1 MENIPAWF
9 SIGKF
14 RIPAPLS
21 FSDSGNLLMTVLF
34 PGDSFRIEEVPY
46 VAGLKEHI
54 SVGDHNDS
62 GRDEEEKKG
71 FYTSGLMT
79 FSERYDIVF
88 LRVKKDRCV
97 RRG

>member
-54 SVGDHNDS
+54 SVGNHNDS
-62 GRDEEEKKG
+62 GRDEDDD
-71 FYTSGLMT
+71 GLDA
-79 FSERYDIVF
+79 FGLRSHGEDQRFPLLQRSFLSE
-88 LRVKKDRCV
+88 
-97 RRG
+97 